1 MNTLR
6 KGTKFLKDLGIR
18 IYISEYSLVPKT
30 PEGKLYY
37 DETKEDPLLTNNS
50 LKRFIKEEEIE
61 QYIDL
66 KNFVRKYNGEI
77 AG

>member
-30 PEGKLYY
+30 PVYY